1 MQSRETQITMVKWTN
16 AGRQTKRANERSFVY
31 RPPAWRRWRN
41 LKTTYWKGM
50 LVLFECKCTK
60 HENTKWRQYFYVSF
74 CWKRNCHFTWPS
86 EPRVV
91 WHLQTI
97 RPSSVLW
104 PRQKFVGH
112 FEQELHLSGSCETS
126 LNHYWDQEI
135 SCGDITKCW
144 SYCPLSL
151 SPGNRWIGTQPCRV
165 GLNQPKKRDWVKGVV
180 VVVVGAI
187 GGYLNVYKRS
197 LC

>member
-1 MQSRETQITMVKWTN
+1 MKKKDVMVSKNKTN
-16 AGRQTKRANERSFVY
+16 AFY
-31 RPPAWRRWRN
+31 
-41 LKTTYWKGM
+41 
-50 LVLFECKCTK
+50 FECQCNVFSTK
-60 HENTKWRQYFYVSF
+60 VMIVGTILNVSYWR
-74 CWKRNCHFTWPS
+74 WDRHFTWPS

-104 PRQKFVGH
+104 PRRKFLDPFAQK
-112 FEQELHLSGSCETS
+112 LHLSGSCETS
-126 LNHYWDQEI
+126 LNHYWDQEV

-151 SPGNRWIGTQPCRV
+151 SPGNRWIVSQPCRV

-187 GGYLNVYKRS
+187 GGYLNAYKRS